1 MDHSI
6 SEHRGPAPSAGGFR
20 EASTRPAP
28 WRRRVLVI
36 GALFAIF
43 LGVVVAPPASADA
56 PAADPDAEAF
66 EVEFLEMMID
76 HHQMAVHMSEMC
88 LEKAVHEELLK
99 LCESIMTTQAAEIA
113 QMQAWLADWY
123 GIEHEPSMGDPAHHH
138 HMGHLATL
146 SGAAFEKAFLEMM
159 VEHHAMA
166 VVDGTECLREAA
178 HPELWRLCSSIVQSQ
193 MREIVRMQLWLCRWY
208 GDCDFRNPLAA

>member
-1 MDHSI
+1 MDHSVA
-6 SEHRGPAPSAGGFR
+6 EHRVPAPSVGRLR
-20 EASTRPAP
+20 EASTLPAP
-28 WRRRVLVI
+28 WRRRLLVI
-36 GALFAIF
+36 GAFFAVF
-43 LGVVVAPPASADA
+43 LGVVVAPPASADG
-56 PAADPDAEAF
+56 PAADPDAAAF

-88 LEKAVHEELLK
+88 LEKAVHEELIE

-113 QMQAWLADWY
+113 QMQTWLVDWY
-123 GIEHEPSMGDPAHHH
+123 GIDHVPSMGDPAHHH
-138 HMGHLATL
+138 HMEHLATL
-146 SGAAFEKAFLEMM
+146 SGEAVEKAFLEMM

-178 HPELWRLCSSIVQSQ
+178 HDELRRLCSNIVRSQ
-193 MREIVRMQLWLCRWY
+193 LREIVQMQLWLCLWY

>member
-1 MDHSI
+1 MDHSV
-6 SEHRGPAPSAGGFR
+6 SEHRMPAPSVGRLR

-28 WRRRVLVI
+28 RRRRVSVI

-43 LGVVVAPPASADA
+43 LGGVVAPPASADG
-56 PAADPDAEAF
+56 PAADPDAAAF

-88 LEKAVHEELLK
+88 LEKAVHEELLE

-113 QMQAWLADWY
+113 QMQAWLVAWY

-138 HMGHLATL
+138 DMEHLGTL
-146 SGAAFEKAFLEMM
+146 SGEAFERAFLEMM
-159 VEHHAMA
+159 VEHHATA
-166 VVDGTECLREAA
+166 VVDGRECLREAA
-178 HPELWRLCSSIVQSQ
+178 HAELLRLCSNIVRSQ
-193 MREIVRMQLWLCRWY
+193 LREIVQMQLWLCLWY
-208 GDCDFRNPLAA
+208 ADCDFRNPLAA